1 MNFEIYSDFG
11 CINLA
16 LVVAL
21 WPAPTSIWE
30 NISKRKN
37 KFICLFGFKI
47 DFCKTYSKGG
57 ARRGSNLNEVSK

>member
-16 LVVAL
+16 LVAL
-21 WPAPTSIWE
+21 WPVNLQPLWKYICKS
-30 NISKRKN
+30 KN

-57 ARRGSNLNEVSK
+57 ARHGSNLNEVSK

>member
-16 LVVAL
+16 LVDFLQAL
-21 WPAPTSIWE
+21 WKIYLNVKINSYV
-30 NISKRKN
+30 
-37 KFICLFGFKI
+37 FLDLKI

>member
-21 WPAPTSIWE
+21 WPVNFLQALWKIYLNVKINSYVFLDLKLTSVRRTLRGE
-30 NISKRKN
+30 RDVVRISMK
-37 KFICLFGFKI
+37 
-47 DFCKTYSKGG
+47 
-57 ARRGSNLNEVSK
+57 

>member
-21 WPAPTSIWE
+21 WPVNFLQALGKIYLNVKINSYVFLDLKLTSVRRTLRGE
-30 NISKRKN
+30 RDVVRISMK
-37 KFICLFGFKI
+37 
-47 DFCKTYSKGG
+47 
-57 ARRGSNLNEVSK
+57 